1 MNGIPKYFSREIA
14 KRLPEICE
22 EAGNLIL
29 DIYHTDF
36 TSREKDGGSPVT
48 DADEAGEALIIEKL
62 TSAFPSIEIIA
73 EEQYEKGI
81 LPSPLPEVFFL
92 VDPLD
97 GTKEFISRRGE
108 FTVNIGLVVDC
119 APLIGAVHLPALGI
133 TYWADEERRAWRKEK
148 DGKPEQIFC
157 RKPPTDGLTVV
168 ASRSHSDEATEAL
181 LKKLNVKER
190 VSSGSSLKLCRVA
203 EGCADLYP
211 RMGRTMEWD
220 IAAGHAVL
228 NAAGGAVATVDG
240 TELAY
245 GKVGTDNPA
254 FIARGNGSLA
264 EYGLS

>member
-1 MNGIPKYFSREIA
+1 MHGMPKHFIREVA

-36 TSREKDGGSPVT
+36 NSREKEGGSPVT

-62 TSAFPSIEIIA
+62 TSAFPSVGIIA

-81 LPSPLPEVFFL
+81 IPSPVPEVFFL

-108 FTVNIGLVVDC
+108 FTVNIGLVVDR

-157 RKPPTDGLTVV
+157 RKPPRDGLTVV
-168 ASRSHSDEATEAL
+168 ASRSHSDEATENL
-181 LKKLNVKER
+181 LNKLNVKER

-228 NAAGGAVATVDG
+228 SAAGGCVSTLDG
-240 TELAY
+240 NELKY
-245 GKVGTDNPA
+245 GKDGTDNPS
-254 FIARGNGSLA
+254 FIARGDGSLSDY
-264 EYGLS
+264 ELD